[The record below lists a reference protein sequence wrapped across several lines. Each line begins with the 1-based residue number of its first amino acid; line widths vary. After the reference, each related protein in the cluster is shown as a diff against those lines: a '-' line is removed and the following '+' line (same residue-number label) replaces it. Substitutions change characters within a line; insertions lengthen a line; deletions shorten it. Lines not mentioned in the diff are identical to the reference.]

1 MADIYKLQYNGM
13 TLAYPGWN
21 GYVSFEYEPIEY
33 VRFGAVANATA
44 TLGITATYN
53 GQTTSWNNAGSTAY
67 KDIPIGSDVVIT
79 ASTPEYFRCGC
90 GAPVGLDNF
99 ASANWSRG
107 FSAHGT
113 VTASGYATTTNTQK
127 NTFTA
132 RGNLQW
138 TNNFNGSYQGVA
150 DAYPSLQITGWTG
163 TVASSTMTGG
173 EGTNYG
179 ATGTSKANNMK
190 AAYHAWKSFTNWKST
205 SLKAPVN
212 CSAWKLSAHM
222 NITGHRNVTSVGIFC
237 GASERA
243 VTAQACIN
251 GTGTGRSSVSTNSWF
266 PTSQSNKTTAYD
278 LTATAAK
285 YGTATNLGSY
295 GVHFTAYNY
304 GTVGNGSGSCG
315 SWAYHRVIGC
325 NGTWLASGIMP

>member
-1 MADIYKLQYNGM
+1 MSDIYKLQYNGM

-33 VRFGAVANATA
+33 VRFGANANATA

-99 ASANWSRG
+99 ASAAWSRG

-113 VTASGYATTTNTQK
+113 VTGSGYTTTTNTQK

-132 RGNLQW
+132 RGTLGW
-138 TNNFNGSYQGVA
+138 TNNFTGSYQGVQQ
-150 DAYPSLQITGWTG
+150 AYPALQITGFTS
-163 TVASSTMTGG
+163 TYITSASMTGG
-173 EGTNYG
+173 QGTNYG
-179 ATGTSKANNMK
+179 ATGTDKKGNLTGNRGWKTWTPANG
-190 AAYHAWKSFTNWKST
+190 
-205 SLKAPVN
+205 LKAPVN
-212 CSAWKLSAHM
+212 CSAWRLSGVM
-222 NITGHRNVTSVGIFC
+222 NITGQHNA
-237 GASERA
+237 GAGAFTGAAERA
-243 VTAQACIN
+243 LTAGIKCV
-251 GTGTGRSSVSTNSWF
+251 GTGATPATTTVNSWF
-266 PTSQSNKTTAYD
+266 NTNTNNKTTAFT
-278 LTATAAK
+278 LNATAAK

-295 GVHFTAYNY
+295 SFFAQGQNY
-304 GTVGNGSGSCG
+304 ASVSVGAESTY
-315 SWAYHRVIGC
+315 SWAYNRIVGA
-325 NGTWLASGIMP
+325 GGSWYASGIMP